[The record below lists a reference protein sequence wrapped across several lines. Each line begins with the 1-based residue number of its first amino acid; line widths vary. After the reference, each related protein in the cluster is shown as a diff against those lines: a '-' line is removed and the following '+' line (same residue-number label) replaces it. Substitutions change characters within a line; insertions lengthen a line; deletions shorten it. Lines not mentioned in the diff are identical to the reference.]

1 MERGKGK
8 SEWKRRSTV
17 IAAYKGILT
26 KEEIQVPILEA
37 LRREVQNVGGSIERR
52 AGPTPGFSY
61 SQEKG
66 GRR

>member
-8 SEWKRRSTV
+8 SEWKRRSAV

-37 LRREVQNVGGSIERR
+37 LRREVNVGGSIERR
-52 AGPTPGFSY
+52 AGPTPGFSC

>member
-1 MERGKGK
+1 M
-8 SEWKRRSTV
+8 

-37 LRREVQNVGGSIERR
+37 LRREVNVGGSIERR